1 MISWKNS
8 FKKLN
13 EEYEI
18 AKKKKQALDNLLD
31 SGKISQP
38 THELVSMEIEEA
50 LIEIEK
56 QQKALLEKM
65 SSKMMEL
72 EGQIKTLE
80 MLLANSEIRH
90 VTGEVD
96 EEVYQRES
104 SLLSMGL
111 ETARQEL
118 DLMRDAVKQ
127 LSQVDVVVLEE
138 IKLQSNKNDVSEA
151 KIEVAEATKTGSD
164 EASQE
169 RLQEVSQNVEQQ
181 ESAESI
187 AKSEEKPITQ

>member
-1 MISWKNS
+1 LISWKNS

-18 AKKKKQALDNLLD
+18 AKKKKQALDKLLD
-31 SGKISQP
+31 SGKISQS

-65 SSKMMEL
+65 NSKMMEL

-151 KIEVAEATKTGSD
+151 KIEAAEATKTGSD

-169 RLQEVSQNVEQQ
+169 QLQEVSQNVEQQ
-181 ESAESI
+181 ESAENI

>member
-1 MISWKNS
+1 
-8 FKKLN
+8 
-13 EEYEI
+13 
-18 AKKKKQALDNLLD
+18 
-31 SGKISQP
+31 
-38 THELVSMEIEEA
+38 MEIEEA

-104 SLLSMGL
+104 ILLSMGL

-118 DLMRDAVKQ
+118 GLMRDAVKQ
-127 LSQVDVVVLEE
+127 LSQGDVVVLED

-151 KIEVAEATKTGSD
+151 KIEVAETTKTGSD

-181 ESAESI
+181 ESAENI

>member
-1 MISWKNS
+1 LISWKNS

-18 AKKKKQALDNLLD
+18 VKKKKQALDNLLD

-38 THELVSMEIEEA
+38 TYELVSMEIEEA

-65 SSKMMEL
+65 NSKMMEL

-127 LSQVDVVVLEE
+127 LSQGDVVVLEE

>member
-1 MISWKNS
+1 LISWKNS

-18 AKKKKQALDNLLD
+18 VKKKKQALDKLLD

-56 QQKALLEKM
+56 QQRALLEKM
-65 SSKMMEL
+65 NSKIMEL

-127 LSQVDVVVLEE
+127 LSQGDVVVLEE

-181 ESAESI
+181 ESAENI

>member
-18 AKKKKQALDNLLD
+18 VKKKKQALDKLLD

-38 THELVSMEIEEA
+38 TYELVSMEIEEA

-65 SSKMMEL
+65 NSKIMEL

-151 KIEVAEATKTGSD
+151 KIEAAEATKTGSD

-169 RLQEVSQNVEQQ
+169 QLQEVSQNVEQQ
-181 ESAESI
+181 ESAENI

>member
-1 MISWKNS
+1 LISWKNS

-118 DLMRDAVKQ
+118 GLMRDAVKQ
-127 LSQVDVVVLEE
+127 LSQGDVVVLED

-151 KIEVAEATKTGSD
+151 KIEVAETTKTGSD

-181 ESAESI
+181 ESAENI

>member
-1 MISWKNS
+1 LISWKNS

-104 SLLSMGL
+104 ILLSMGL

-118 DLMRDAVKQ
+118 GLMRDAVKQ
-127 LSQVDVVVLEE
+127 LSQGDVVVLED

-151 KIEVAEATKTGSD
+151 KIEVAETTKTGSD

-181 ESAESI
+181 ESAENI

>member
-18 AKKKKQALDNLLD
+18 VKKKKQALDNLLD

-38 THELVSMEIEEA
+38 TYELVSMEIEEA

-65 SSKMMEL
+65 NSKMMEL

-127 LSQVDVVVLEE
+127 LSQGDVVVLEE

-151 KIEVAEATKTGSD
+151 KIEAAEATKTGSD

-169 RLQEVSQNVEQQ
+169 QLQEVSQNVEQQ

>member
-18 AKKKKQALDNLLD
+18 VKKKKQALDKLLD

-56 QQKALLEKM
+56 QQRALLEKM
-65 SSKMMEL
+65 NSKIMEL

-127 LSQVDVVVLEE
+127 LSQGDVVVLEE

-181 ESAESI
+181 ESAENI

>member
-1 MISWKNS
+1 LISWKNS

-18 AKKKKQALDNLLD
+18 VKKKKQALDKLLD

-38 THELVSMEIEEA
+38 TYELVSMEIEEA

-65 SSKMMEL
+65 NSKIMEL

-151 KIEVAEATKTGSD
+151 KIEAAEATKTGSD

-169 RLQEVSQNVEQQ
+169 QLQEVSQNVEQQ
-181 ESAESI
+181 ESAENI